1 MRKIIEIAAL
11 GIMGVLAFTPASGQM
26 VGKYTRHADDGPQTI
41 IVQVIDG
48 KLYCAR
54 ESDGFEMCNGLVL
67 SDDARWRGRTMKHP
81 DMPGFMTFNG
91 TASFS
96 ETQLNLRGCAMGI
109 CDAETWDKQ

>member
-1 MRKIIEIAAL
+1 MNKTNKILALGLAAAL
-11 GIMGVLAFTPASGQM
+11 AATSASAQM
-26 VGKYTRHADDGPQTI
+26 VGTYTRNADEGPQTI
-41 IVQVIDG
+41 VVQVIDG
-48 KLYCAR
+48 KLFCAR

-67 SDDARWRGRTMKHP
+67 SDDSRWRGRTMKHP